1 MLDHLIDPIKTPADA
16 LSNALILA
24 ITAPN
29 GEHLQR
35 AMVEV
40 QDIAASVPDE
50 TIAQIKL
57 SIEEFWMD
65 TDTAD
70 NAGE

>member
-57 SIEEFWMD
+57 SIEELW
-65 TDTAD
+65 TETTD
-70 NAGE
+70 NAGA